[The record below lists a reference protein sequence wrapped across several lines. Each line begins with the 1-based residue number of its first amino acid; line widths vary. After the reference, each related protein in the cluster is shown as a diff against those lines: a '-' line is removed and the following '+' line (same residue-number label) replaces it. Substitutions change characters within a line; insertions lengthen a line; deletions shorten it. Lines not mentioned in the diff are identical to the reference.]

1 MDRRI
6 DRHPVTVAD
15 ILCESTNQV
24 AALAGVQLGRQS
36 QLILPRYLG
45 VLTLLR
51 CLGRVPQR
59 RSVLRPLRAFRHD
72 DERILNPAPSRV
84 VVHQAV
90 ALVSATPAPA
100 VAQYTLNVRDADIR
114 AFIQDAAR
122 ITGRTFV
129 IDGRVNG
136 KVSVVTDRPLSRSE
150 YFEIFLATLR
160 SNGLV
165 AVPGPNG
172 SYRIQPI
179 DRKSTRLNSSH

>member
-1 MDRRI
+1 MRSSDWSSDVCSSDLIVAIVVRGMDRRI

-72 DERILNPAPSRV
+72 DERILNPAP
-84 VVHQAV
+84 
-90 ALVSATPAPA
+90 
-100 VAQYTLNVRDADIR
+100 
-114 AFIQDAAR
+114 
-122 ITGRTFV
+122 
-129 IDGRVNG
+129 
-136 KVSVVTDRPLSRSE
+136 
-150 YFEIFLATLR
+150 
-160 SNGLV
+160 
-165 AVPGPNG
+165 
-172 SYRIQPI
+172 
-179 DRKSTRLNSSH
+179 

>member
-1 MDRRI
+1 MVFVFLFKQKTAYEMRI
-6 DRHPVTVAD
+6 SDWSSDVCSTDLPVTVAD

-90 ALVSATPAPA
+90 ALVFEGHAGTIRDRRDGAAPGRTRHRFYRQM
-100 VAQYTLNVRDADIR
+100 VDRHRSR
-114 AFIQDAAR
+114 AFLERSPAA
-122 ITGRTFV
+122 
-129 IDGRVNG
+129 
-136 KVSVVTDRPLSRSE
+136 
-150 YFEIFLATLR
+150 
-160 SNGLV
+160 
-165 AVPGPNG
+165 
-172 SYRIQPI
+172 
-179 DRKSTRLNSSH
+179 

>member
-1 MDRRI
+1 MILVPPCATRTDTLVPYTTRFRSVVAIVVRGMDRCI

-72 DERILNPAPSRV
+72 DERILNP
-84 VVHQAV
+84 
-90 ALVSATPAPA
+90 
-100 VAQYTLNVRDADIR
+100 
-114 AFIQDAAR
+114 
-122 ITGRTFV
+122 
-129 IDGRVNG
+129 
-136 KVSVVTDRPLSRSE
+136 
-150 YFEIFLATLR
+150 
-160 SNGLV
+160 
-165 AVPGPNG
+165 
-172 SYRIQPI
+172 

>member
-59 RSVLRPLRAFRHD
+59 RSVLRPLRAFRPD
-72 DERILNPAPSRV
+72 AIGSASCRDRV
-84 VVHQAV
+84 F
-90 ALVSATPAPA
+90 
-100 VAQYTLNVRDADIR
+100 QYVYI
-114 AFIQDAAR
+114 
-122 ITGRTFV
+122 
-129 IDGRVNG
+129 
-136 KVSVVTDRPLSRSE
+136 SVG
-150 YFEIFLATLR
+150 A
-160 SNGLV
+160 
-165 AVPGPNG
+165 G
-172 SYRIQPI
+172 SL
-179 DRKSTRLNSSH
+179 KKKK

>member
-1 MDRRI
+1 MR
-6 DRHPVTVAD
+6 
-15 ILCESTNQV
+15 LKLSLML
-24 AALAGVQLGRQS
+24 AA
-36 QLILPRYLG
+36 
-45 VLTLLR
+45 
-51 CLGRVPQR
+51 
-59 RSVLRPLRAFRHD
+59 
-72 DERILNPAPSRV
+72 
-84 VVHQAV
+84 

-100 VAQYTLNVRDADIR
+100 SAQYTLNVGDADIR

-165 AVPGPNG
+165 AVPG
-172 SYRIQPI
+172 